1 MITAQIVMFV
11 LKLLL
16 GGAAAFLAMILWN
29 KTGDGAWISIAAG
42 IIVQFAG
49 SIYRLLV
56 DFGILGLQN
65 AVLLGISVP
74 QALFEVVP
82 LVFFITGLLILIKR

>member
-1 MITAQIVMFV
+1 MLSA
-11 LKLLL
+11 LLLL

-74 QALFEVVP
+74 QVLFEVVP
-82 LVFFITGLLILIKR
+82 LVFFITGILILIKR

>member
-56 DFGILGLQN
+56 DF
-65 AVLLGISVP
+65 
-74 QALFEVVP
+74 
-82 LVFFITGLLILIKR
+82 

>member
-65 AVLLGISVP
+65 AVLLDF
-74 QALFEVVP
+74 LFRKCF
-82 LVFFITGLLILIKR
+82 LRLFRWFSLLQGF

>member
-1 MITAQIVMFV
+1 
-11 LKLLL
+11 
-16 GGAAAFLAMILWN
+16 MILWN

-65 AVLLGISVP
+65 AVLFGLSVP
-74 QALFEVVP
+74 QVLFEVVP